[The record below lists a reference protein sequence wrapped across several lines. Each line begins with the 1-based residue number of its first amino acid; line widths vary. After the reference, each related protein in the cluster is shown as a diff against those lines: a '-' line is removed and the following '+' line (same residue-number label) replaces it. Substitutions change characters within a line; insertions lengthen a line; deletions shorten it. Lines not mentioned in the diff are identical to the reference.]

1 MRLLEIKKKT
11 VAPAILGGITID
23 TYRRTIGAH
32 SQELS
37 KLELDKNEVIQKIQT
52 ELWSDKVV
60 NSEFKTKLEASSS
73 RLTEVEENI
82 QTLKNNL
89 DVVNSKLSNN
99 NLDIGETKEFL
110 VTNQTYLNSEL
121 NKLEATKNSSVKGL
135 QDIINN
141 SDISSYI
148 SDFLDNFRKFVDLL
162 NLEQLVALF
171 NIIGYVTILF
181 TLFSITTLL
190 IGDYLID
197 NFKLEIRFPKLAK
210 LIRIKQILNKHS
222 LFFNIIM
229 FYVIVIT
236 FIIMNIYML
245 LLKYFILKSK

>member
-1 MRLLEIKKKT
+1 M
-11 VAPAILGGITID
+11 
-23 TYRRTIGAH
+23 
-32 SQELS
+32 
-37 KLELDKNEVIQKIQT
+37 
-52 ELWSDKVV
+52 
-60 NSEFKTKLEASSS
+60 
-73 RLTEVEENI
+73 EENI

-197 NFKLEIRFPKLAK
+197 NLKLEIRFPKLAK

-245 LLKYFILKSK
+245 LLKYFI